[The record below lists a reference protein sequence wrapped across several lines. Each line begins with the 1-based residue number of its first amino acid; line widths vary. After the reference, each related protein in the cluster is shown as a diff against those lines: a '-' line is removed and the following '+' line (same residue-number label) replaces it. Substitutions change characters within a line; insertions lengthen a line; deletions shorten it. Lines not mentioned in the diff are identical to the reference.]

1 MIREMRRMKKIV
13 IKCGG
18 SVLDQL
24 TPDFF
29 NSLKALQA
37 SEYQLIFVH
46 GGGPDIN
53 KMLSMYQ
60 VEPEF
65 HNGLRKTTKETLEV
79 VELVLSGQ
87 TNRKLVGKLTEN
99 GLQAIGLNG
108 SDGGCLQGKLIDEAS
123 LGFVGE
129 ITIVNEK
136 LISILMEEGFIPVIT
151 PIAVNEEG
159 QKLNINADYAAAAV
173 AGAVGAQNCIFV
185 TDVPGIMVNGEV
197 VPQMAKAEVE
207 AYIEDGTIYGGM
219 IPKVT
224 SALSALDKGLA
235 SVMIVS
241 GKTSF
246 FNGTEWKGTN
256 IIRKELNNNE

>member
-1 MIREMRRMKKIV
+1 MKKIV

-18 SVLDQL
+18 SVLDEL
-24 TPDFF
+24 TPEFF
-29 NSLKALQA
+29 KSLKALQA
-37 SEYQLIFVH
+37 NEYQLIFVH

-60 VEPEF
+60 VQPEF
-65 HNGLRKTTKETLEV
+65 HNGLRKTTKETLEI

-87 TNRKLVGKLTEN
+87 TNRKLVEKLTEN

-108 SDGGCLQGKLIDEAS
+108 SDGGCLKGQLIDEAS
-123 LGFVGE
+123 LGYVGE
-129 ITIVNEK
+129 ITSVNDR
-136 LISILMEEGFIPVIT
+136 LITILMEEGFIPVVT

-173 AGAVGAQNCIFV
+173 AGAVGAETCIFV
-185 TDVPGIMVNGEV
+185 TDVPGIMVNDEV

-224 SALSALDKGLA
+224 SAISALDKGLE

-256 IIRKELNNNE
+256 IIGKEMKDDE

>member
-1 MIREMRRMKKIV
+1 MKKIV

-18 SVLDQL
+18 SILDEL
-24 TPDFF
+24 TSEFF
-29 NSLKALQA
+29 SSLKHLQ
-37 SEYQLIFVH
+37 EHGYQLIFVH

-65 HNGLRKTTKETLEV
+65 YNGLRKTTAKTLEV

-87 TNRKLVGKLTEN
+87 TNRKLVQKLTEN
-99 GLQAIGLNG
+99 GFQAIGLNG
-108 SDGGCLQGKLIDEAS
+108 SDGGCLQADFIDQEL

-129 ITIVNEK
+129 VTEVNDKLITI
-136 LISILMEEGFIPVIT
+136 LLQEGLIPVVT
-151 PIAVNEEG
+151 PIAVNKSG

-173 AGAVGAQNCIFV
+173 ANAVGAEQCIFV
-185 TDVPGIMVNGEV
+185 TDVAGIMVDGKV
-197 VPQMAKAEVE
+197 VDQVEKQEVE
-207 AYIEDGTIYGGM
+207 QYIEEGTIYGGM

-224 SALSALDKGLA
+224 SALSALDKGLS

-241 GKTSF
+241 GKSTF
-246 FNGTEWKGTN
+246 FNGEEWNGTK
-256 IIRKELNNNE
+256 IIGKE

>member
-1 MIREMRRMKKIV
+1 MKKIV

-18 SVLDQL
+18 SILDEL
-24 TPDFF
+24 TSEFF
-29 NSLKALQA
+29 SSLKHLQ
-37 SEYQLIFVH
+37 EHGYQLIFVH

-65 HNGLRKTTKETLEV
+65 YNGLRKTTAKTLEV

-87 TNRKLVGKLTEN
+87 TNRKLVQKLTEN
-99 GLQAIGLNG
+99 GFQAIGLNG
-108 SDGGCLQGKLIDEAS
+108 SDGGCLQADFIDQES

-129 ITIVNEK
+129 VTEVNDKLITI
-136 LISILMEEGFIPVIT
+136 LLQEGLIPVVT
-151 PIAVNEEG
+151 PIAVNKSG

-173 AGAVGAQNCIFV
+173 ANAVGAEQCIFV
-185 TDVPGIMVNGEV
+185 TDVAGIMVDGKV
-197 VPQMAKAEVE
+197 VDQVEKQEVE
-207 AYIEDGTIYGGM
+207 QYIEEGTIYGGM

-224 SALSALDKGLA
+224 SALSALDKGLS

-241 GKTSF
+241 GKSTF
-246 FNGTEWKGTN
+246 FNGEEWNGTK
-256 IIRKELNNNE
+256 IIGKE

>member
-1 MIREMRRMKKIV
+1 MKKV
-13 IKCGG
+13 LIKCGG
-18 SVLDQL
+18 SVLDEL

-29 NSLKALQA
+29 HSLKALQ
-37 SEYQLIFVH
+37 EHGYQFIFVH

-53 KMLSMYQ
+53 KMLSLYQ
-60 VEPEF
+60 VEPVF
-65 HNGLRKTTKETLEV
+65 HNGLRKTTKETLDI

-87 TNRKLVGKLTEN
+87 TNRKLVSKLSEY
-99 GLQAIGLNG
+99 GLNAIGLNG
-108 SDGGCLQGKLIDEAS
+108 SDGGCLKGQLIDEAT

-129 ITIVNEK
+129 ITEVNAQ
-136 LISILMEEGFIPVIT
+136 LISLLMDQGYIPVIT
-151 PIAVNEEG
+151 PIAASENG

-173 AGAVGAQNCIFV
+173 ASAVGAEKCIFV

-197 VPQMAKAEVE
+197 VSEMEKNEVE
-207 AYIEDGTIYGGM
+207 SYIADGTIYGGM

-224 SALSALDKGLA
+224 SAMAALDKGLA

-256 IIRKELNNNE
+256 IIRKEMNYHE

>member
-1 MIREMRRMKKIV
+1 MKKIV

-18 SVLDQL
+18 SVLDEL
-24 TPDFF
+24 TPEFF
-29 NSLKALQA
+29 KSLKALQA
-37 SEYQLIFVH
+37 NEYQLIFVH

-60 VEPEF
+60 VQPEF
-65 HNGLRKTTKETLEV
+65 HNGLRKTTKETLEI

-87 TNRKLVGKLTEN
+87 TNRKLVEKLTKN

-108 SDGGCLQGKLIDEAS
+108 SDGGCLKGQLIDEAS
-123 LGFVGE
+123 LGYVGE
-129 ITIVNEK
+129 ITSVNDR
-136 LISILMEEGFIPVIT
+136 LITILMEEGFIPVVT

-173 AGAVGAQNCIFV
+173 AGAVGAETCIFV
-185 TDVPGIMVNGEV
+185 TDVPGIMVNDEV

-224 SALSALDKGLA
+224 SAISALDKGLE

-256 IIRKELNNNE
+256 IIGKEMKDDE